1 MRLQRG
7 TQAELKQALAAI
19 GVTEENF
26 RRLTPDEQHDAVD
39 RALKL
44 LSPSSRGDTC
54 RQLGAARERQILE
67 ADAEETAPIL
77 FAGDGARCHLTRQK
91 RAGRRA
97 A

>member
-1 MRLQRG
+1 MRLNRE
-7 TQAELKQALAAI
+7 TQAELKEALALV
-19 GVTEENF
+19 GVTQENF

-44 LSPSSRGDTC
+44 LSSSSRGDTC

-77 FAGDGARCHLTRQK
+77 FAGDGARCHLTRPK
-91 RAGRRA
+91 RRGRNA